1 MKKKKQNGRIPM
13 EFPPRRDVSEN
24 EPVIDDVVTREVFNT
39 RHRSGVV
46 IDNITEVITTEA
58 DKQAP

>member
-1 MKKKKQNGRIPM
+1 M
-13 EFPPRRDVSEN
+13 EFPPRREVSEN

-46 IDNITEVITTEA
+46 IDNITEVITAEA
-58 DKQAP
+58 DKS

>member
-1 MKKKKQNGRIPM
+1 MKKNKHGNQFPM
-13 EFPPRRDVSEN
+13 EFPSREKVGEN

-39 RHRSGVV
+39 RHHSGVV

-58 DKQAP
+58 DKS

>member
-1 MKKKKQNGRIPM
+1 M
-13 EFPPRRDVSEN
+13 EFPPRREVSEN